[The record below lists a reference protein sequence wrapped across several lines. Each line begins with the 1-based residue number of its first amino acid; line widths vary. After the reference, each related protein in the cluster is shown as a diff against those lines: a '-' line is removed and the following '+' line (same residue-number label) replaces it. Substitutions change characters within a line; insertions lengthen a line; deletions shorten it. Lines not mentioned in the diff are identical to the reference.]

1 MSPRS
6 LKSKFRSRIQPDI
19 QTSDQDLPC
28 YQLLSCLPAF
38 NLLSSA
44 CFCYKKHDL
53 DGWGDADVAV
63 ADDEDGLHQDD
74 DPKLC
79 FPRLTVVVEV
89 VAVVVLLA
97 L

>member
-1 MSPRS
+1 M
-6 LKSKFRSRIQPDI
+6 
-19 QTSDQDLPC
+19 
-28 YQLLSCLPAF
+28 PAF

-89 VAVVVLLA
+89 VAVVVNIMDA
-97 L
+97 LRTALVVILRVFW